1 MSQKLH
7 GIAAAAVAVT
17 VGWSM
22 PVFSAQADNAAWR
35 AEHDAPVEVCE
46 AFPWDVPI
54 EQMHEVDPSAVRRT
68 GTAPEMLDRAMK
80 SNLSR
85 FNRGN

>member
-22 PVFSAQADNAAWR
+22 PVFSAQADYAAWR
-35 AEHDAPVEVCE
+35 AERDAPVEVCE

-54 EQMHEVDPSAVRRT
+54 EQMHEVDPSALQRT
-68 GTAPEMLDRAMK
+68 GTAPDMLDHAIK
-80 SNLSR
+80 PNLSR
-85 FNRGN
+85 YNPGN